1 MRIKCYCDLYVSD
14 GLHKKKQKVLR
25 KLMERQLQP
34 SLYVLTLAQ
43 GEQNHLEFF
52 PAYLLQQPLYD
63 DKILFV
69 VGIAEGYDAAMYL
82 VEEIT
87 QEVLAQTKG
96 TDIRR
101 YLMERQ
107 RQFEERQA

>member
-14 GLHKKKQKVLR
+14 GLQKKKQKVLK
-25 KLMERQLQP
+25 KLMERALQP
-34 SLYVLTLAQ
+34 TLYVLTLAQ

-52 PAYLLQQPLYD
+52 PAYLLQQPVYD
-63 DKILFV
+63 DALLFV

-87 QEVLAQTKG
+87 QEVLAQTG
-96 TDIRR
+96 ETDIRR
-101 YLMERQ
+101 YLAGRQ
-107 RQFEERQA
+107 REFEEGQA

>member
-14 GLHKKKQKVLR
+14 GLRKKKQKVLR

-52 PAYLLQQPLYD
+52 PAYLLQQPVYD
-63 DKILFV
+63 DKSLFV

-101 YLMERQ
+101 YLMGRQ

>member
-14 GLHKKKQKVLR
+14 GLQKKKQKVIK
-25 KLMERQLQP
+25 KLMDRALQ
-34 SLYVLTLAQ
+34 STLYVLTLAQ

-52 PAYLLQQPLYD
+52 PAYLLQQPMYD
-63 DKILFV
+63 DTLLFV
-69 VGIAEGYDAAMYL
+69 IGIAEGYDAAMYL

-87 QEVLAQTKG
+87 QEVLAQTGG

-101 YLMERQ
+101 YLAGRQ
-107 RQFEERQA
+107 REFEEGQA